1 MQLWDASL
9 YQTNQQWSLEAAEP
23 ISRVTV
29 YEFPPFLIS
38 NGLNSLTTVSGVR
51 CQVQITY
58 LKAGKY
64 RYIQDIITTVNAPQ
78 FAPNL
83 LGNIV
88 YANSVFDKV
97 GDTVYQGGQ
106 YLQRSTDIESTV
118 YYTFKRP
125 VNKIFTSP
133 VSIQCR
139 FEIGN
144 KAYSFP
150 PKICNANITLS

>member
-1 MQLWDASL
+1 M
-9 YQTNQQWSLEAAEP
+9 
-23 ISRVTV
+23 
-29 YEFPPFLIS
+29 
-38 NGLNSLTTVSGVR
+38 TTVSGVR

-58 LKAGKY
+58 LKAGNY
-64 RYIQDIITTVNAPQ
+64 RYIKDIITTVNAPQ

-83 LGNIV
+83 LGDIL
-88 YANSVFDKV
+88 YANTKFDKV